1 MANVNKDHLIVFVKN
16 PVLGK
21 VKTRLAKG
29 IGEEKAL
36 EVYLQLLE
44 ITRQVTAQ
52 VECTRNVFYSSEIED
67 DDWSN
72 TDFQKYLQQ
81 GVSLGE
87 RMKNAFAK
95 VFEFGAEK
103 VLIIGSD
110 CPKISPKIINQAFE
124 ELDRKDVVI
133 GPAKDG
139 GYYLLGMKKP
149 LSFLFE
155 NKEWSTDS
163 VFEDTVLDII
173 ENRLSYS
180 RLETLSDVDNIYDL
194 HLLD

>member
-1 MANVNKDHLIVFVKN
+1 MNSTSKNHLIVFVKN
-16 PVLGK
+16 PELGK

-29 IGEEKAL
+29 IGDAKAL

-44 ITRQVTAQ
+44 ITRHAASN
-52 VECTRNVFYSSEIED
+52 VECTRHVFYSSEIED
-67 DDWSN
+67 DSWSN
-72 TDFQKYLQQ
+72 VDFRKHVQQ
-81 GVSLGE
+81 GLSLGE
-87 RMKNAFAK
+87 RMTNAFAQ

-103 VLIIGSD
+103 ALIIGSD
-110 CPKISPKIINQAFE
+110 CPKISPKIINQAFDK
-124 ELDRKDVVI
+124 LNHKDVVI

-163 VFEDTVLDII
+163 VFEDTVVDII
-173 ENRLSYS
+173 ENRLTYA